1 MRFQDTQQRLQKALD
16 EIQRLGYTLR
26 EEWMEGS
33 GGGCVLNGQKLFFSD
48 TSLPLPERL
57 DQALE
62 FLEQMAEERPSSG

>member
-1 MRFQDTQQRLQKALD
+1 MKFQDTQQRLQNALD

-57 DQALE
+57 EQALE
-62 FLEQMAEERPSSG
+62 FLGQVTEERPRSG